1 MKDQTELDEEITQVT
16 PGEAMKDQAELD
28 KEITQVTPGE
38 AREGGVSGGVHY
50 S

>member
-1 MKDQTELDEEITQVT
+1 
-16 PGEAMKDQAELD
+16 MKDQAELN